1 MEGGDQSHQMDWG
14 HLPQEWKYDYL
25 IFLFLTWI
33 GGVSSEW
40 KCCSPRHST
49 VSSAW
54 EKFPIGLALEFLP
67 YETRVSSVWN
77 CSANPYWDSSFFRME
92 LQCQSVLAL
101 PLSAKKLQRLP
112 NRLPINYDK
121 QVGSV
126 VRDSCGSD
134 LSRLCGL
141 LLLSLLLKFK
151 FGRTILL

>member
-1 MEGGDQSHQMDWG
+1 
-14 HLPQEWKYDYL
+14 
-25 IFLFLTWI
+25 
-33 GGVSSEW
+33 
-40 KCCSPRHST
+40 
-49 VSSAW
+49 
-54 EKFPIGLALEFLP
+54 
-67 YETRVSSVWN
+67 
-77 CSANPYWDSSFFRME
+77 ME

-121 QVGSV
+121 QVGGV